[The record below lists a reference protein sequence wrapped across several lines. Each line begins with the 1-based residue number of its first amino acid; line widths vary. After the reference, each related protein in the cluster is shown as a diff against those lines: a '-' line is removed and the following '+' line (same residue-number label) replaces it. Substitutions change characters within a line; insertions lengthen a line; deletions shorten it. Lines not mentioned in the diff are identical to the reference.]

1 MWLLNQSNLKQ
12 VSLIHR
18 AHFFTIQVALCYNG
32 VMTRKDAIKRLR
44 NFLYTG
50 RTDIASHRQQ
60 VIKTFSCPIL
70 PNRVECHEAQYGE
83 VACDE
88 LVPEIASTSRVIL
101 YIHGGGFVAGS
112 KSVYREFLSLLANKS
127 YTKVVTPEYCLAP
140 ERAFPK
146 AIEDVQRVFHFLYA
160 KESVALTLSQGGGE
174 GGTKKNSAEKP
185 IPEIVIAADGAG
197 ANIALAFLQS
207 LQGDSRA
214 AVKKVL
220 LFSPWL
226 NLSGST
232 ILGGRRQSDEVVST
246 DAIVKARSLY
256 APNGDYKSPL
266 LSPVYAKV
274 DSLKNFPSVYI
285 QVCQGEILTQ
295 DIKLMGRLFQIAG
308 VSCMIDTFQ
317 NLPHAFFLVSDFFTE
332 THKAV
337 DKFARVVT
345 GDTAMSRRQTFEN
358 TPALESSLSSE
369 A

>member
-1 MWLLNQSNLKQ
+1 
-12 VSLIHR
+12 
-18 AHFFTIQVALCYNG
+18 
-32 VMTRKDAIKRLR
+32 MTHKDAIKRLR
-44 NFLYTG
+44 SILYTG
-50 RTDIASHRQQ
+50 RTDIATHRQQ
-60 VIKTFSCPIL
+60 IIKTFFCPIL
-70 PNRVECHEAQYGE
+70 PNRVECREVQYGE
-83 VACDE
+83 VLCDE
-88 LVPEIASTSRVIL
+88 LTPEIASTSRVLL
-101 YIHGGGFVAGS
+101 YIHGGAFVAGS
-112 KSVYREFLSLLANKS
+112 KSVYREFLSLLAHKS
-127 YTKVVTPEYCLAP
+127 YTRVITPEYCLAP

-160 KESVALTLSQGGGE
+160 KESVAMSLSKGGGE
-174 GGTKKNSAEKP
+174 KDTQKKLT
-185 IPEIVIAADGAG
+185 PEVVIAADGAG

-207 LQGDSRA
+207 LQGESRA
-214 AVKKVL
+214 AIKKVL

-246 DAIVKARSLY
+246 DAIVKSRSLY

-266 LSPVYAKV
+266 LSPVYAKI
-274 DSLKNFPSVYI
+274 DSLKDFPSVYI

-308 VSCMIDTFQ
+308 VSCMVDTFQ
-317 NLPHAFFLVSDFFTE
+317 NLPHGFFLVSDFFTE

-345 GDTAMSRRQTFEN
+345 GDTAMSHRQTFDN